1 MRINDITPNVSNLL
15 KEKNS
20 GIQTQGQDFKQ
31 ILDKAVSSKEDK
43 QLREAAT
50 QFEALF
56 IYQMF
61 ERLRETT
68 SEGGLVP
75 KSMGEKIFQGML
87 DQEVSAKAAETSS
100 LGLAELIYKQLK
112 VK

>member
-1 MRINDITPNVSNLL
+1 MRVNDIRPNVSDLP
-15 KEKNS
+15 KDEKPGLQNP
-20 GIQTQGQDFKQ
+20 GQDFKQ
-31 ILDKAVSSKEDK
+31 ILEKAVSSKEDK
-43 QLREAAT
+43 QLQEAAR

-61 ERLRETT
+61 ERLRETV

-87 DQEVSAKAAETSS
+87 DQEVSVKAAETGS
-100 LGLAELIYKQLK
+100 LGLAELIYKQMK